1 MGAFNQAG
9 FSLYSDN
16 LIGFADDAL
25 VLVPIALAV
34 IVGGVGFPVWLELR
48 RRFRSPSRWSLH
60 TKLTLVTTGAL
71 LVLGFVVLTGLEW
84 DNDDT
89 LGGES
94 VAGKLL
100 GGFFAAV
107 TARSAGFNT
116 VDYADM
122 GTDSL
127 FVTDLL
133 MFVGGGSASPAG
145 GIKVTTFAVLFLIV
159 WAELRSEREVAAF
172 DRAIPAATLRQAL
185 HDRCS
190 SPSTRSSWPPWS
202 WWRRTTSTCRARSS
216 SASRPSRPPGSRPG

>member
-48 RRFRSPSRWSLH
+48 RRFRSPARWSLH

-71 LVLGFVVLTGLEW
+71 LVLGFVTLTGLEW

-89 LGGES
+89 LGGQS

-133 MFVGGGSASPAG
+133 MFVGGGERLARRRDQGDHLRGPPADRVGRAAQRARG
-145 GIKVTTFAVLFLIV
+145 GG
-159 WAELRSEREVAAF
+159 LRPGHPGRDPPPGPH
-172 DRAIPAATLRQAL
+172 DRA
-185 HDRCS
+185 
-190 SPSTRSSWPPWS
+190 
-202 WWRRTTSTCRARSS
+202 
-216 SASRPSRPPGSRPG
+216 